1 MPFVLALDQGTTSS
15 RAILFDEA
23 GAVRGSSQREFPQHF
38 PRPGWVEHVPEEI
51 WNSQLE
57 TASAALSDAG
67 VDASGVA
74 AVGITNQRE
83 TTIVWDRATGR
94 PIANAIVWQD
104 RRTVAFCEELRSRG
118 LEPMIRMKTGL
129 LLDPYF
135 SATKLRWVLDNV
147 EGARERAERGHLAF
161 GTVDSWLVFKL
172 TGGERHVTD
181 YSNASRTLLFNV
193 HTLDWDEE
201 LLNVFGV
208 PRSMLPEALPSV
220 GRFGTVMP
228 RLLGAPIVIAGVAG
242 DQQAAL
248 VGQAGFAEGLAKNT
262 YGTGSFIVM
271 NTGERIVRS
280 EHGLLATVAYATD
293 RGRATYALEGPMF
306 VTGAAV
312 QWLRDG
318 LGIIA
323 RSNDVEDL
331 ALRVPDNGGVYFVPA
346 FTGLGA
352 PHWDPHARG
361 AIFGLTRGSTSAH
374 LARAALEAMA
384 YQTYDVVRAMES
396 DAGIALKELRVDG
409 GAAGNDVAIQ
419 FQADILACDV
429 VRPRVTETT
438 ALGAAY
444 LAGIAVGVWRD
455 FEEVARMW
463 REERRFTPSLSPSRR
478 ADLLAGW
485 SKAVERTMRWDEPAR
500 LAGPR

>member
-1 MPFVLALDQGTTSS
+1 MPYVLALDQGTTSS
-15 RAILFDEA
+15 RAIVYDA
-23 GAVRGSSQREFPQHF
+23 TGVARGSSQREFPQHF
-38 PRPGWVEHVPEEI
+38 PQPGWVEHVPEEI

-57 TASAALSDAG
+57 TAAAAVRNAG
-67 VDASGVA
+67 IDASEIA
-74 AVGITNQRE
+74 AVAITNQRE

-104 RRTVAFCEELRSRG
+104 RRTAPFCEEVRGRG

-147 EGARERAERGHLAF
+147 AGARERAERGHLAF

-193 HTLDWDEE
+193 QTLDWDDE
-201 LLNVFGV
+201 LLHVFGV
-208 PRSMLPEALPSV
+208 PRSVLPEALPSV

-228 RLLGAPIVIAGVAG
+228 SLLGAPIAIAGVIG

-248 VGQAGFAEGLAKNT
+248 VGQAGFTEGLAKNT

-280 EHGLLATVAYATD
+280 EHGLLATVAYATE
-293 RGRATYALEGPMF
+293 RGRATYALEGPIF

-318 LGIIA
+318 LGIISG
-323 RSNDVEDL
+323 SNEVEDL
-331 ALRVPDNGGVYFVPA
+331 ARRVADNGGVYFVPA
-346 FTGLGA
+346 FAGLGA

-374 LARAALEAMA
+374 LARAALEALA

-396 DAGIALKELRVDG
+396 DAGITLKELRVDG
-409 GAAGNDVAIQ
+409 GAAGNDLAMQ
-419 FQADILACDV
+419 FQADMLACDV

-455 FEEVARMW
+455 FAHVARLW
-463 REERRFTPSLSPSRR
+463 REERRFMPSLSPSRR

-485 SKAVERTMRWDEPAR
+485 SKAVERTKCWDQPASI
-500 LAGPR
+500 P